1 MRGIPAML
9 RRFALLSK
17 HLRATGFDHCSS
29 PVGDEDAKSG
39 PV

>member
-1 MRGIPAML
+1 MHGIPAML
-9 RRFALLSK
+9 RRFALPSK

-29 PVGDEDAKSG
+29 SAGDEDAKSG